1 MKLLPKR
8 ILTIALAGLMLL
20 SLLPVTALAE
30 EEGSI
35 EPVQEESGEEAGE
48 ISLCEEQGSIEQFV
62 SCTLRFVCHPED
74 TRVRIQD
81 PTRLDENG
89 EFAVIEPEED
99 GSWLLEQGEYYFS
112 AWHRGYEPAELVPF
126 FIDGEAEKTIDL
138 TLRPIEPVP
147 ASGRGDETLYEP
159 AFPLPVMTGN
169 QAEDTANVAKSQ
181 LGYTYSDGTVYGAWW
196 TEVTSWGWD
205 YTRDDWCAMFACW
218 CSTQA
223 GMGLDKAYSKY
234 GANANYLME
243 WQVEHCSSD
252 KTFTT
257 APRAGDFLFFG
268 GSDGRAGHVGIVTEY
283 NESSRRVSF
292 VGGNQGGSPSR
303 VSEGTVL
310 WGNDSYWGY
319 QVVLGYGRPYYSAG
333 GEAVKAGLDSASGG
347 AGSVSVSG
355 WAYDPDEPA
364 SPVWIHVYVGGPAGS
379 GARRY
384 DFEAKAYR
392 EDVETRYPGAGLYHG
407 FNKTF
412 SVAERGTQTLYFYAN
427 DLGPVQQ
434 EVLFAQAQVNIS
446 DPLLRFYT
454 VSYDANGGE
463 GAPEEQ
469 IKTHDVLLTLS
480 SELPTRADES
490 ESITVT
496 LDPQGGSVNSASLNG
511 AKIKQYTF
519 REWNTAANGR
529 GVPYFPGAAYVTN
542 ADVTLFAQWSSTT
555 ETEEVTLPTPLR
567 SGYRFLGWAT
577 EQNAASGVTG
587 SFTPEE
593 DVTLYAIWAED
604 PDYLPGDANSDK
616 NVDLL
621 DLVRLRKSLAGDQ
634 AELNTSCADLNRDG
648 QVDGLDLLE
657 LRRLLAGTA

>member
-20 SLLPVTALAE
+20 SLLPMTALAE

-35 EPVQEESGEEAGE
+35 APVMEESGEEAGE
-48 ISLCEEQGSIEQFV
+48 ISLCVEQGSMEQLA

-74 TRVRIQD
+74 TRVLIQD
-81 PTRLDENG
+81 PRLPDGNG
-89 EFAVIEPEED
+89 DFAVIEPEED

-112 AWHRGYEPAELVPF
+112 AWHRGYEPAELVSF
-126 FIDGEAEKTIDL
+126 YIDGEAEKTIDL
-138 TLRPIEPVP
+138 TLRPIEPTH
-147 ASGRGDETLYEP
+147 ASSGDETQYAP
-159 AFPLPVMTGN
+159 AYPLPALTGN
-169 QAEDTANVAKSQ
+169 QAVDTANVAKSQ
-181 LGYTYSDGTVYGAWW
+181 VGYTYSDGTVYGAWW

-223 GMGLDKAYSKY
+223 GVGLDKAYSKY

-243 WQVEHCSSD
+243 YQVEHCSSD

-257 APRAGDFLFFG
+257 SPRAGDFLFFG
-268 GSDGRAGHVGIVTEY
+268 DSDGRAGHVGIVTDY
-283 NESSRRVSF
+283 NESTRRVSF

-303 VSEGTVL
+303 VSEGSIL
-310 WGNDSYWGY
+310 WGTNSYWGY
-319 QVVLGYGRPYYSAG
+319 QVVLGYGRPDYNTS
-333 GEAVKAGLDSASGG
+333 GEAVKAGLDAASGG

-355 WAYDPDEPA
+355 WAFDPDAPA
-364 SPVWIHVYVGGPAGS
+364 TPVWIHVYVGGPAGS
-379 GARRY
+379 GAALY
-384 DFEAKAYR
+384 KFEAKAYR
-392 EDVETRYPGAGLYHG
+392 EDVETRFPGAGLYHG

-412 SVAERGTQTLYFYAN
+412 SVAERGTQTLYFYAV
-427 DLGPVQQ
+427 DLGPAQQ
-434 EVLFAQAQVNIS
+434 ESLFAQAQVNIS
-446 DPLLRFYT
+446 DPLLMFYT

-469 IKTHDVLLTLS
+469 IKTHDAVLTLS
-480 SELPTRADES
+480 SVLPTRADES

-496 LDPQGGSVNSASLNG
+496 LDPQGGRVSSTSLST
-511 AKIKQYTF
+511 AKTRQYTF

-542 ADVTLFAQWSSTT
+542 ANATLYAQWSSSVK
-555 ETEEVTLPTPLR
+555 TEELSLPTPFR

-577 EQNAASGVTG
+577 EQNAASGLTG

-593 DVTLYAIWAED
+593 NLTLYAIWQED
-604 PDYLPGDANSDK
+604 PDYLPGDANGDGD
-616 NVDLL
+616 VDLL

-634 AELNTSCADLNRDG
+634 VELNKTCADLNGDG
-648 QVDGLDLLE
+648 QVDGLDLME
-657 LRRLLAGTA
+657 LRKLLVGAE